1 MLESWNMK
9 KLLAIIVLCLLWSN
23 VGYSDDV
30 IKFECDN
37 PKFQIQEMVLDK
49 RQKTLSTVSK
59 YKDKFYNDVV
69 KKRSGNTPQM
79 SNPVFK
85 VTYLDENILKYKAGG
100 YKIEFNYNTD
110 GKVLYNNKLLHTCNK
125 VSFAAKPKKETK
137 PSQDD
142 NKIVAAASGTGF
154 FVSRSGHIIT
164 NHHVIDGCNTVKL
177 NFNGKNVEG
186 KVLAI
191 DKVNDLAI
199 VKANVNPSKVY
210 SVANK
215 DVQLLEDIIIA
226 GYPLGKKV
234 SAAIKTSKGSV
245 TALAGFGD
253 NYSEFQTD
261 AALNQG
267 NSGGPIMNQKGNVV
281 GVAVAAYG
289 KKKGVESFNFGIKSS
304 TLKTF
309 ASANGLNFLAPSNRD
324 LSNKDLGHLITS
336 ATIYLECHMSVAKIK
351 QMIAAANTRKA
362 FFSEYK

>member
-177 NFNGKNVEG
+177 NFNGKNVEA

-199 VKANVNPSKVY
+199 VKADINPSRVY

-215 DVQLLEDIIIA
+215 DVQYMKLLKC
-226 GYPLGKKV
+226 LCS
-234 SAAIKTSKGSV
+234 SATCAQTAQLTSQHV
-245 TALAGFGD
+245 RQARTTREMRATALA
-253 NYSEFQTD
+253 S
-261 AALNQG
+261 A
-267 NSGGPIMNQKGNVV
+267 GGSA
-281 GVAVAAYG
+281 AVALP
-289 KKKGVESFNFGIKSS
+289 FGCCGRA
-304 TLKTF
+304 T
-309 ASANGLNFLAPSNRD
+309 NGGA
-324 LSNKDLGHLITS
+324 G
-336 ATIYLECHMSVAKIK
+336 
-351 QMIAAANTRKA
+351 
-362 FFSEYK
+362 